1 MFSLSY
7 IIRTYARI
15 TEYLTTEA
23 QRTQRKEV
31 LRIFCVSP
39 NNMKTKIMKTQT
51 TVVIEAL
58 PIVLKIQPNII
69 ITDDQFFD
77 FCQLNRDLRI
87 ERNHL
92 GDLLIMS
99 PTDSEADQRN
109 FNLIGQLGIWI
120 KQDGT
125 GVGFGSSGGFTL
137 PNGAVRSPDAAWIKR
152 TKWEII
158 PAEKRK
164 KFAPICPE
172 FVVEL
177 RSEND
182 SLSTLKEKMQE
193 YINNGTQLAWL
204 IYRKQRQV
212 FIYRPNCG
220 VEELDNPQTL
230 TGEDILP
237 GFVLDLSEIW

>member
-1 MFSLSY
+1 MIMNTQLSVDLE
-7 IIRTYARI
+7 I
-15 TEYLTTEA
+15 LPM
-23 QRTQRKEV
+23 V
-31 LRIFCVSP
+31 LQMLP
-39 NNMKTKIMKTQT
+39 NMIM
-51 TVVIEAL
+51 
-58 PIVLKIQPNII
+58 
-69 ITDDQFFD
+69 TDDQFFD
-77 FCQLNRDLRI
+77 FCQLNRHFRI
-87 ERNHL
+87 ERNQI
-92 GDLLIMS
+92 GDLFIMS
-99 PTDSEADQRN
+99 PTDSETGQRN
-109 FNLIGQLGIWI
+109 FNLIGELGIWT

-137 PNGAVRSPDAAWIKR
+137 PNGAVRSPDAAWIKC

-193 YINNGTQLAWL
+193 YIDNGTQLAWL
-204 IYRKQRQV
+204 IDRKQRKV

-220 VEELDNPQTL
+220 VAELDNPQTL

>member
-1 MFSLSY
+1 MIMNTQLSVDLE
-7 IIRTYARI
+7 I
-15 TEYLTTEA
+15 LPM
-23 QRTQRKEV
+23 V
-31 LRIFCVSP
+31 LQMLP
-39 NNMKTKIMKTQT
+39 NMIM
-51 TVVIEAL
+51 
-58 PIVLKIQPNII
+58 
-69 ITDDQFFD
+69 TDDQFFD
-77 FCQLNRDLRI
+77 FCQLNRHFRI
-87 ERNHL
+87 ERNQI
-92 GDLLIMS
+92 GDLFIMS
-99 PTDSEADQRN
+99 PTGSETEERN
-109 FNLIGQLGIWI
+109 FNLIVQLGIWT

-158 PAEKRK
+158 PADKRK

-193 YINNGTQLAWL
+193 YIDNGTQLAWL
-204 IYRKQRQV
+204 IDRKQRQV

-220 VEELDNPQTL
+220 VEELNNPQTL

>member
-1 MFSLSY
+1 MIMNTQLSVDLE
-7 IIRTYARI
+7 I
-15 TEYLTTEA
+15 LPM
-23 QRTQRKEV
+23 V
-31 LRIFCVSP
+31 LQMLP
-39 NNMKTKIMKTQT
+39 NMVM
-51 TVVIEAL
+51 
-58 PIVLKIQPNII
+58 
-69 ITDDQFFD
+69 TDDQFFD
-77 FCQLNRDLRI
+77 FCQLNRHFRI
-87 ERNHL
+87 ERNQI
-92 GDLLIMS
+92 GDLFIMS
-99 PTDSEADQRN
+99 PTGSETEERN
-109 FNLIGQLGIWI
+109 FNLNGQLWIWT

-158 PAEKRK
+158 PADKRK

-193 YINNGTQLAWL
+193 YIDNGTQLAWL
-204 IYRKQRQV
+204 IDRKQRKV

-237 GFVLDLSEIW
+237 GFVLHLSEIW